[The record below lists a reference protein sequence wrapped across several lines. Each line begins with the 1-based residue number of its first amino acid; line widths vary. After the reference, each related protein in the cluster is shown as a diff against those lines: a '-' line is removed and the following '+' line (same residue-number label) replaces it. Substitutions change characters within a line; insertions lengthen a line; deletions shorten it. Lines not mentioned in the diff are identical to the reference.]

1 MREIELVEKNEKD
14 IIRYK
19 DNKEV
24 IHILDS
30 DKTNLE
36 RRKEEAKKLN
46 EEFYKSHNKRQ
57 LLEKNNR
64 KRLYGK
70 IAVCG
75 GLILV
80 LSTGVG
86 IRLHRDYVVRRAVIL
101 NENKTFTSYEIQKG
115 DTITSI
121 ATKYYNQLPEDKKQY
136 ISLNQYKNEIIAT
149 NNLIMPDLIT
159 AGNHLIIPYY
169 LEDEISLKNN
179 YK

>member
-1 MREIELVEKNEKD
+1 MREIELVEGNKKD
-14 IIRYK
+14 VIRYK
-19 DNKEV
+19 DNGE
-24 IHILDS
+24 IIQILDS
-30 DKTNLE
+30 NKTSLE
-36 RRKEEAKKLN
+36 KRKEEAKKLN

-64 KRLYGK
+64 KRMYGK

-75 GLILV
+75 GLILM

-121 ATKYYNQLPEDKKQY
+121 VTKYYNELPEDKKQY
-136 ISLNQYKNEIIAT
+136 ISLEQYKNEIIAT
-149 NNLIMPDLIT
+149 NNLTMPDLIT
-159 AGNHLIIPYY
+159 AGNHLIVPYY
-169 LEDEISLKNN
+169 LEEEVNLK
-179 YK
+179 K